1 MTFDDIRFYLSL
13 FLRRWLAFWSCTI
26 LVGGAGIF
34 AALQLPPV
42 FMAEAR
48 LVVEAEKIPDE
59 LAASTVQTQ
68 AYAHL
73 EIIEQR
79 LLSRESLLDLS
90 SRLAI
95 YGNERPTPDAIVEDL
110 RDRIVY
116 TIDGEANPRPNSQ
129 TATMLILA
137 FEDENAA
144 TSATVVNELVSLV
157 MAEDVQMRTDV
168 ARQTLDFFE
177 QEVSRLQNELS
188 RSGATLL
195 SFQQENPT
203 ALPGSMASQRERL
216 LVLEAEV
223 SRIVRDSEDLR
234 RERDR
239 LTRLHE
245 ANRRREAQARG
256 QGPSF
261 EERQIEALRETLES
275 LPAGDPGADDIANR
289 IASLTRIV
297 ARKAE
302 DAADAAGRTAYH
314 DRVDQ
319 IDEQL
324 RAFQDQRLDIVT
336 EMDEIRTALAAA
348 PEKSARLASLERD
361 HETLRA
367 LFDQAV
373 ESKAIAET
381 GDAIEALSKGQ
392 RIAIIEQAI
401 VPREPSGPDRPKTA
415 LIGVGA
421 GIGLGL
427 LMVLWLELR
436 LGFLRRPID
445 LERRLGIQPIAT
457 LPIMTPPKEP
467 RRFFF
472 FRRRAAA

>member
-1 MTFDDIRFYLSL
+1 MTGDDLRFYLSL
-13 FLRRWLAFWSCTI
+13 FWRRMPVFLAC
-26 LVGGAGIF
+26 LVLASGLGVF
-34 AALQLPPV
+34 AALRLPPV
-42 FMAEAR
+42 FTAEAR

-95 YGNERPTPDAIVEDL
+95 YGNDRPTPDAIVDDL
-110 RDRIVY
+110 RERIVY
-116 TIDGEANPRPNSQ
+116 TIEGEQSPRRNSQ
-129 TATMLILA
+129 TATMLHLA
-137 FEDENAA
+137 FEDSNAA
-144 TSATVVNELVSLV
+144 TSAAVVNELVSLV

-177 QEVSRLQNELS
+177 QEVSRLQSELS

-203 ALPGSMASQRERL
+203 ALRDATAVRRDRLMA
-216 LVLEAEV
+216 LEADL
-223 SRIVRDSEDLR
+223 SRISRDSEDLR

-239 LTRLHE
+239 LTRVHE

-256 QGPSF
+256 FGPSF
-261 EERQIEALRETLES
+261 EERQIEALEETLAN

-289 IASLTRIV
+289 IASLTRLV
-297 ARKAE
+297 DRKARE
-302 DAADAAGRTAYH
+302 AVEATGRTAFH
-314 DRVDQ
+314 DRVEE
-319 IDEQL
+319 IDERQRGL
-324 RAFQDQRLDIVT
+324 QDRRLDLVA
-336 EMDEIRTALAAA
+336 EMDTIRAELAAA

-392 RIAIIEQAI
+392 RIAIIEQAV
-401 VPREPSGPDRPKTA
+401 VPRDPSGPDRPKTA
-415 LIGVGA
+415 LLGVGA

-427 LMVLWLELR
+427 LLVLWLELR
-436 LGFLRRPID
+436 LGFLRRPVD

-457 LPIMTPPKEP
+457 LPLLTAPKPAP
-467 RRFFF
+467 RRGL
-472 FRRRAAA
+472 FRRRAA